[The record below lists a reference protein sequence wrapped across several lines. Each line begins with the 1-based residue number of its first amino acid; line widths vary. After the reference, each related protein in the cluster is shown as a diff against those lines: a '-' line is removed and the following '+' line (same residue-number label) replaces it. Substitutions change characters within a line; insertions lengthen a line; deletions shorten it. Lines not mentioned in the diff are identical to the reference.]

1 MAPPVL
7 LCTSPLWRLTY
18 VHYQKIVGVVCIIV
32 IIITIVTK
40 AYLLVTLVPVCNL
53 YGILLQVYVAV
64 AIFVISDLRIKEV
77 IVKSCQLQFCSVIF
91 LHSFDLPEWNKSCR
105 IYVPLIDSM
114 SSTEGLVGCPVK
126 IIRIF

>member
-1 MAPPVL
+1 M
-7 LCTSPLWRLTY
+7 
-18 VHYQKIVGVVCIIV
+18 IVGVVCIIV

-40 AYLLVTLVPVCNL
+40 AYFLVTLVPVCNL

-91 LHSFDLPEWNKSCR
+91 FTH
-105 IYVPLIDSM
+105 I
-114 SSTEGLVGCPVK
+114 
-126 IIRIF
+126 